1 MKKTLSALLICA
13 MAASLAACGNSTAT
27 TSTTAA
33 GEAKAETA
41 ASNGGGNYILK
52 VNTALSE
59 TDPLFVALTDVFKKN
74 VEEKT
79 NGTFR
84 LSCIPV
90 ASSAAMR
97 MCWSRRWLEQA

>member
-27 TSTTAA
+27 TTTTAA

-59 TDPLFVALTDVFKKN
+59 TDPLFVALTDIFKKN
-74 VEEKT
+74 VEKQME
-79 NGTFR
+79 TFR